1 MRPISYI
8 SSGQV
13 PDINKSTAERR
24 LNKAFAHNEAHI
36 VYRLVCT
43 EGPAR
48 QLSHPLAGCELQLL
62 LLFCGRHTKD
72 DFHINSVNIDAVAIK
87 YCVRHRLVRVEGSH
101 GVIEPLGKV
110 TVLNGNGLAAGEA
123 QSAES
128 ADFYPAES
136 SLQARLSD
144 IRAPMK

>member
-62 LLFCGRHTKD
+62 LLFCGRQAKD
-72 DFHINSVNIDAVAIK
+72 DFHINSVNIDAVAVK
-87 YCVRHRLVRVEGSH
+87 YRVRHRLVRVEGSH
-101 GVIEPLGKV
+101 GVIELLGKIA
-110 TVLNGNGLAAGEA
+110 VLNGNGLAAGKA

-128 ADFYPAES
+128 ADFFILRKVLCKLAFRIFKP
-136 SLQARLSD
+136 R
-144 IRAPMK
+144 